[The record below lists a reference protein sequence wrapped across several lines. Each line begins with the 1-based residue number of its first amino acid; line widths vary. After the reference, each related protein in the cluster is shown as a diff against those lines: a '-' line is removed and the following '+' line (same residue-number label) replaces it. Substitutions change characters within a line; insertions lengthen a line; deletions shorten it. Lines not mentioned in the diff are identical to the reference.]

1 MIDDEAKMVI
11 RSKEASRGDSCLF
24 AAWRVPK
31 RSATWRRIWEGQGG
45 LTLCRLQVRL
55 LLLACPPPTN
65 GGFPELILVHDLE
78 SSCDVALAESSQ
90 RLRRCDFGRCLYVAV
105 GLSSIRL
112 SHGDSALLRCRKL
125 GRKVYG
131 NWGLSRLAILIWY
144 TSRCL
149 CLLMQKPPG
158 FSGFSSRKSLLFSLD
173 RRSRWLPFWGTRW
186 VSQST
191 DGSCGSI
198 SLAHPV
204 YFVSRSHSNSTSQS
218 VATERKLGAEWS
230 LLILMKRLPK
240 TFQRQTHCYVASQ
253 RDCRSMANDTDMR
266 EASAVR

>member
-1 MIDDEAKMVI
+1 MVI
-11 RSKEASRGDSCLF
+11 RSKEASRGDSCVF

-31 RSATWRRIWEGQGG
+31 RSATWRRIWEGLGG

-55 LLLACPPPTN
+55 LLLACPPPRME
-65 GGFPELILVHDLE
+65 GSPSS
-78 SSCDVALAESSQ
+78 SSCMIWRALAMLHWLNPLKGFGAATLDVACKWRSGC
-90 RLRRCDFGRCLYVAV
+90 RRYVFPMAIV
-105 GLSSIRL
+105 RYCGAGSLE
-112 SHGDSALLRCRKL
+112 GKCT
-125 GRKVYG
+125 GTG
-131 NWGLSRLAILIWY
+131 GLSRLAILIWC

-186 VSQST
+186 ASQST

-218 VATERKLGAEWS
+218 VATERELGAEWS

-240 TFQRQTHCYVASQ
+240 TSQRQTHCDVASQ
-253 RDCRSMANDTDMR
+253 RDCRSMTNDTDMG
-266 EASAVR
+266 EAMAKLALVP